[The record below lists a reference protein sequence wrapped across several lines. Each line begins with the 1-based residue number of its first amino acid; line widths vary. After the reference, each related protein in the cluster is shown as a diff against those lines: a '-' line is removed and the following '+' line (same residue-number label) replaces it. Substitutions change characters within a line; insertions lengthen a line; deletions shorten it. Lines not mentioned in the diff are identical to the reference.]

1 MSQVTRTI
9 VSGNSAALIRSLLQ
23 SKCGVGKYLI
33 CTPVCEQPREFGS
46 DTKRKSLG
54 TQSAIKIPVTIWFK
68 MRVNNNIL
76 SKDFAPLL
84 SCSDS

>member
-9 VSGNSAALIRSLLQ
+9 DSGNSAALIRSLLQ

-33 CTPVCEQPREFGS
+33 CTPVCEQPGELGS
-46 DTKRKSLG
+46 DTERKSLG
-54 TQSAIKIPVTIWFK
+54 TQSAIKIPVSIWFK
-68 MRVNNNIL
+68 MHVNNNIL
-76 SKDFAPLL
+76 SKDCAPLL